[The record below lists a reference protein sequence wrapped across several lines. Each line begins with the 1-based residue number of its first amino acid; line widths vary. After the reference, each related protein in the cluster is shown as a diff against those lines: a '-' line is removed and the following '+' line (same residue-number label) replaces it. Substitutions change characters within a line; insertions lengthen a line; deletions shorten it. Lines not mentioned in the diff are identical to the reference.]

1 MFDDDFRMA
10 GVLAIA
16 ATAADAVVPLPEVL
30 RDPHERIL
38 ERVDRIE
45 RKLLVRIDLLEQ
57 ELAASQAR
65 EAKLAKKLASRKTT
79 GKGTKES

>member
-16 ATAADAVVPLPEVL
+16 ATAADAALPLSEVL